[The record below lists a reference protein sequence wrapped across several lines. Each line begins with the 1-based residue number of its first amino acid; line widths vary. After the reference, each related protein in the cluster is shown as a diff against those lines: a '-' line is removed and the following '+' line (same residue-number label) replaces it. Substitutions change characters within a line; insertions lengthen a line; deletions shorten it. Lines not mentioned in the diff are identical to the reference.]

1 MKAESYA
8 HYRDLNTV
16 LRRMRWFVRAV
27 QLLYTASLLV
37 AFGYW
42 WYVWQMHSGMPPQD
56 EALGRWA
63 IANPWAF
70 DFSLNLVAVQ
80 ITYPVFWWLS
90 RRMPWTGFWRVLR
103 STQAVLVLSVI
114 LLFLILL
121 LATPDVS
128 GFKN

>member
-1 MKAESYA
+1 M
-8 HYRDLNTV
+8 H
-16 LRRMRWFVRAV
+16 WFVRAV

-70 DFSLNLVAVQ
+70 NSSLNLVAVQ
-80 ITYPVFWWLS
+80 ITYPAFWWLT
-90 RRMPWTGFWRVLR
+90 RKLTWTGFWRALR
-103 STQAVLVLSVI
+103 TTHVVLVGSV
-114 LLFLILL
+114 LLLLLILL

-128 GFKN
+128 GFRS